1 MKSIRSLHRDSIAI
15 EFSIA
20 ARRKLSSP
28 SPRDGRRGRR
38 SDDCSSVPNLN
49 HQQSTLPRPFQ
60 VRRSILRFA
69 VTLAIITYVDRVCI
83 SQAAPFLQEEL
94 SLTAGQMGLAFSA
107 FAWAYALFEIP
118 GGWLGDRIGPRK
130 VLMRVVI
137 MWSVF
142 TVATGYVWNLA
153 SLVIARF
160 CFGMGEAGCFPNL
173 TKAFMIW
180 LPSHERVRAQAIL
193 WLSARWGGAF
203 TPLMVIWVMS
213 WVSWRNTFVL
223 FGSIGVIWAV
233 VFHRSFRDQNYRRV
247 LPAPEALERPPH

>member
-1 MKSIRSLHRDSIAI
+1 MVSASVAHETGSC
-15 EFSIA
+15 
-20 ARRKLSSP
+20 P
-28 SPRDGRRGRR
+28 
-38 SDDCSSVPNLN
+38 SVPNPN
-49 HQQSTLPRPFQ
+49 KQQNALARPPH
-60 VRRSILRFA
+60 VRRGVLRFA
-69 VTLAIITYVDRVCI
+69 VTLAILTYLDRVCI

-153 SLVIARF
+153 SLVIARC

-173 TKAFMIW
+173 AKAFMVC
-180 LPSHERVRAQAIL
+180 LA
-193 WLSARWGGAF
+193 
-203 TPLMVIWVMS
+203 
-213 WVSWRNTFVL
+213 VL
-223 FGSIGVIWAV
+223 DRTRREV
-233 VFHRSFRDQNYRRV
+233 V
-247 LPAPEALERPPH
+247 

>member
-1 MKSIRSLHRDSIAI
+1 MDSA
-15 EFSIA
+15 SVA
-20 ARRKLSSP
+20 HGMGYC
-28 SPRDGRRGRR
+28 PR
-38 SDDCSSVPNLN
+38 VPNLN
-49 HQQSTLPRPFQ
+49 KQQNALTASRY
-60 VRRSILRFA
+60 VRRGVLRFA

-83 SQAAPFLQEEL
+83 SQAAPFIQAEL
-94 SLTAGQMGLAFSA
+94 GLTASQMGLAFSA

-142 TVATGYVWNLA
+142 TAATGYVWNLA

-180 LPSHERVRAQAIL
+180 LPHHERTRAQAIL

-203 TPLMVIWVMS
+203 TPLLVIWVMA
-213 WVSWRNTFVL
+213 WLSWRNTFAL
-223 FGSIGVIWAV
+223 FGLIGVVWAFLFARGFPKHSPTAV
-233 VFHRSFRDQNYRRV
+233 GASGGAD
-247 LPAPEALERPPH
+247 AE